1 MAISPHQ
8 FAFIKS
14 ANSLEVFSLQQSC
27 RCYLLHNW
35 GSGILILGNI
45 KIRRNFYIVLGDLGG
60 FLDFWQERDTE
71 SPQNQLVRKV
81 RKVRRS
87 SYQIWTATDR
97 RETKKTGR
105 DIAERWRPA
114 SNESAALLRNRTK
127 CGKEAVDQE
136 CRSRSPSML
145 LHIERATMPLIR
157 ETLPLTWVTAAAHK
171 RHDLPFMNLV
181 ALFMLS

>member
-81 RKVRRS
+81 RKIRQS
-87 SYQIWTATDR
+87 SYQTWTATDR
-97 RETKKTGR
+97 REKKRAVTSLRDGGPLQTKVWRCCEIEQNAGR
-105 DIAERWRPA
+105 RRLTKNAE
-114 SNESAALLRNRTK
+114 
-127 CGKEAVDQE
+127 
-136 CRSRSPSML
+136 
-145 LHIERATMPLIR
+145 
-157 ETLPLTWVTAAAHK
+157 AAH
-171 RHDLPFMNLV
+171 H
-181 ALFMLS
+181 